1 MTTLE
6 GIRRQNL
13 VFWRDI
19 LQEEVQITSKKSLF
33 ETSVLT
39 NYWKVNYTA
48 TRNPAPANWFCN
60 INAGIVSTSSLV

>member
-6 GIRRQNL
+6 GIHRQNL

-39 NYWKVNYTA
+39 N
-48 TRNPAPANWFCN
+48 
-60 INAGIVSTSSLV
+60 

>member
-6 GIRRQNL
+6 GVRRQTL

-39 NYWKVNYTA
+39 NYEKLIIRQRGTQRQQIGFA
-48 TRNPAPANWFCN
+48 T
-60 INAGIVSTSSLV
+60 